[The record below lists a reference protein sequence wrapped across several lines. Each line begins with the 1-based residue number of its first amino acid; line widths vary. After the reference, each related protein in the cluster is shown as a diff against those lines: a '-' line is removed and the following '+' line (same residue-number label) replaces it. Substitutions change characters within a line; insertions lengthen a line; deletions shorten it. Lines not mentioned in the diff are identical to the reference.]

1 MPKWTAW
8 TAVVVLTAA
17 LFGFGSAAAQEAPRV
32 LLTTSAGTIELE
44 LFPEKAP
51 ETVANFLQYVG
62 DGYYEGTVF
71 HRVIKDFMIQGGGLT
86 PDLKRKSTRGAI
98 QNEAGNG
105 LSNRRG
111 TIAMARTPDPH
122 SATAQFF
129 INTKDNFPL
138 DYKNLPDGQVRS
150 QNDWGYCVFGRVVAG
165 MDVVDRIEGV
175 RTTSKGPFQ
184 NVPATPVV
192 IEKAAVLR

>member
-1 MPKWTAW
+1 MLRWAAW
-8 TAVVVLTAA
+8 TAAVVAMAA
-17 LFGFGSAAAQEAPRV
+17 FLGLGAVAAQGATRV
-32 LLTTSAGTIELE
+32 LLTTSAGDIEIE
-44 LFPEKAP
+44 LFPDKAP
-51 ETVANFLQYVG
+51 ETVANFLQYVD

-71 HRVIKDFMIQGGGLT
+71 HRVIEGFMIQGGGMT
-86 PDLKRKSTRGAI
+86 PDLKRKSTRGAVK
-98 QNEAGNG
+98 NEANNG

-129 INTKDNFPL
+129 INTRDNIPL
-138 DYKNLPDGQVRS
+138 DYKNLPDGQVRMET
-150 QNDWGYCVFGRVVAG
+150 DWGYCVFGRVVAG

-175 RTTSKGPFQ
+175 KTTSKGPLKD
-184 NVPATPVV
+184 VPATPVV